1 MFLNN
6 EDGMAETLR
15 TLIILRDSISDQ
27 IRASELRPVYSVRLI
42 AYFFCSTLQIK
53 KNAYCIRLFCY

>member
-15 TLIILRDSISDQ
+15 TLIILRAI
-27 IRASELRPVYSVRLI
+27 Y
-42 AYFFCSTLQIK
+42 K
-53 KNAYCIRLFCY
+53 KETDN

>member
-15 TLIILRDSISDQ
+15 TLIILRAIYILVMTSLPILLSLL
-27 IRASELRPVYSVRLI
+27 A
-42 AYFFCSTLQIK
+42 
-53 KNAYCIRLFCY
+53 